1 MPRVRGKFKV
11 AEVRRWSYNRQSAYV
26 MLESVAEEASS
37 EDGLNLSTAS
47 ASITMMI
54 TNQALVDRFP
64 IDQEFE
70 VDFTPVE

>member
-1 MPRVRGKFKV
+1 MPKVRGKFKV
-11 AEVRRWSYNRQSAYV
+11 TEVRRWSFNRQSAYV
-26 MLESVAEEASS
+26 TLESVEEEASS

-47 ASITMMI
+47 ASMTMMI

-64 IDQEFE
+64 IDQRFE